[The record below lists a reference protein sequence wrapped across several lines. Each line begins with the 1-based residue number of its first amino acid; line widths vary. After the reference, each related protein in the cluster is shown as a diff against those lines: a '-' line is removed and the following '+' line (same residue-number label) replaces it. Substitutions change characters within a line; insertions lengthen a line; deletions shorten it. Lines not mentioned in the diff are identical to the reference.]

1 MLNSPMKTD
10 VPNPLREWLP
20 DSAWFVS
27 QKLIELEGFESFAS
41 NMEKDYPTKFK
52 EWYNNAAPEDE
63 KLPGD
68 WRSLE
73 QRIFQKMLI
82 VRVLRPDRITTCL
95 SNFIEKTLPNGSNYT
110 ECDSTSSPFEIL
122 YSSYLDSTTTTP
134 IYFILSP
141 GANPLVEVRNLATKC
156 GISLANVHNVALGDG
171 QDVVAFNYL
180 ELGHN
185 EGHWIFLQNI
195 QLMPDFLKDLEK
207 KLDLYA

>member
-1 MLNSPMKTD
+1 
-10 VPNPLREWLP
+10 
-20 DSAWFVS
+20 
-27 QKLIELEGFESFAS
+27 
-41 NMEKDYPTKFK
+41 MEKDYPTKFK

-73 QRIFQKMLI
+73 QRMFQKMLI

-95 SNFIEKTLPNGSNYT
+95 TGFIEKTLPNGINYT
-110 ECDSTSSPFEIL
+110 DCDSTSSPFEIL

-134 IYFILSP
+134 LYFILSP
-141 GANPLVEVRNLATKC
+141 GANPVVDVENLARKC
-156 GISLANVHNVALGDG
+156 GISLANVHVVALGDG
-171 QDVVAFNYL
+171 QDKVAFERL

-207 KLDLYA
+207 RLDLYG